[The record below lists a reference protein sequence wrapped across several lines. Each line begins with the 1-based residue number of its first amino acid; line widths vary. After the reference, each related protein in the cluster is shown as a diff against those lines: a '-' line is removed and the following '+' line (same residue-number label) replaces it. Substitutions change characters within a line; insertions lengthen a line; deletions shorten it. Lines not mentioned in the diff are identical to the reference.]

1 MDVRLIRANKT
12 VQDTKVDFKLQLVPM
27 YSCVHCALHTANTQA
42 QLLHYTLWFQAVS
55 SHSWRTQMCAHTH
68 DNDTPRVLSHLELK
82 VCKLHYIPVEVPCLR
97 MYYNSQH
104 ILWQNRP

>member
-1 MDVRLIRANKT
+1 
-12 VQDTKVDFKLQLVPM
+12 
-27 YSCVHCALHTANTQA
+27 
-42 QLLHYTLWFQAVS
+42 
-55 SHSWRTQMCAHTH
+55 MCAHTH

-82 VCKLHYIPVEVPCLR
+82 VCKLHYIPEEVPCLR